1 MPTIKRIGY
10 IGLSVRDA
18 RRSAAWWQ
26 ELLGMEVELEN
37 FDSAN
42 WPAPWNE
49 VLLVDRETGLKIGL
63 MEHPSNPGD
72 PFDEFRTGLD
82 HVEFEVSSREELDE
96 WLERLD
102 ALRIPHS
109 GIKDEHII
117 VVRDPDNIQFEF
129 FLARS

>member
-1 MPTIKRIGY
+1 
-10 IGLSVRDA
+10 
-18 RRSAAWWQ
+18 
-26 ELLGMEVELEN
+26 MEVELEN
-37 FDSAN
+37 FDSSN

-49 VLLVDRETGLKIGL
+49 VLLVDRGTGLKIGL

-82 HVEFEVSSREELDE
+82 HIEFEVSSRKELDE

-102 ALRIPHS
+102 ALSIPHS

-129 FLARS
+129 FLPRT